1 MCRLSFLAAH
11 HESNTM
17 KRRHILTQRRF
28 ILMPNIAWASE
39 RRGKGWQI
47 RRSTTMSFLLA
58 DGGTGWPRITS
69 CDLNHAALAMLVA
82 KILW

>member
-1 MCRLSFLAAH
+1 MCRLSFLVAH

-39 RRGKGWQI
+39 GAAGPASPPVI
-47 RRSTTMSFLLA
+47 S
-58 DGGTGWPRITS
+58 ITP
-69 CDLNHAALAMLVA
+69 LWAMLVA